1 MLGLEESDGKIYFQ
15 GKEFLDLSSSEFRQI
30 KKDFQIVFQDPFGS
44 LSPRQTIGDIIGE
57 GLKVHFPDLNKA
69 QRAEKILQSLSDV
82 ELDKNFVNRFPHELS
97 GGQRQRV
104 AIARAIILEPKLILL
119 DEPTSA
125 LDVSIQMQILELLL
139 KLQNRLGLSY
149 LCISHDL
156 RVIRALS
163 DEVYVMKDGEVVEK
177 GMADQVF
184 NSPQNEYT
192 KELISA
198 AIH

>member
-69 QRAEKILQSLSDV
+69 QRAEKILQSLKDV